1 MKIEETIKLGELLD
15 LYGELLSN
23 KQRQVLNNYINN
35 DMSLAEIAE
44 NENVSRVAVLD
55 AIKKAKQKLFDF
67 ETKIKLYKIKTQ
79 LNCLL
84 NLNEKDIKGEIT
96 KILEDL

>member
-1 MKIEETIKLGELLD
+1 MSVEETIKLSELLD

-23 KQRQVLNNYINN
+23 KQKQVLNNYINN

-44 NENVSRVAVLD
+44 NEDVTRVAVLD
-55 AIKKAKQKLFDF
+55 AIKKAKQKLFDY
-67 ETKIKLYKIKTQ
+67 ENKLKLYKIKSQ
-79 LNCLL
+79 LKNLL
-84 NLNEKDIKGEIT
+84 QSNEKDLKSEIT

>member
-1 MKIEETIKLGELLD
+1 MSVEETIKLSELLD
-15 LYGELLSN
+15 LYGELLSK
-23 KQRQVLNNYINN
+23 KQKEMLNSYVNN

-55 AIKKAKQKLFDF
+55 AIKKAKQKLFDY
-67 ETKIKLYKIKTQ
+67 ESKLKLYKIKTK
-79 LNCLL
+79 LKNLL
-84 NLNEKDIKGEIT
+84 NSNSIDFKSEIT

>member
-1 MKIEETIKLGELLD
+1 MSVEETIKLSELLD

-23 KQRQVLNNYINN
+23 KQKQVLNNYINN

-44 NENVSRVAVLD
+44 NEDVTRVAVLD
-55 AIKKAKQKLFDF
+55 AIKKAKQKLFDY
-67 ETKIKLYKIKTQ
+67 ENKLKLYKIKSQ
-79 LNCLL
+79 LKNLL
-84 NLNEKDIKGEIT
+84 QSNEKDLKSKIT

>member
-67 ETKIKLYKIKTQ
+67 EAKIKLYKIKTQ

-96 KILEDL
+96 KILENL

>member
-67 ETKIKLYKIKTQ
+67 KTKIKLYKIKTQ